1 MKKCKLQDT
10 LPEDVQR
17 TKRQK
22 WSSLTAGLFATAC
35 FKYNVGQRKRKDK
48 SEVPHK
54 VTLQSAALKHKLA
67 AIKSNDEPRIIQFNA
82 RDTSSKCLQY
92 LMELEIRTYD
102 DCYTEYVCCLQKKP
116 KDQNLSSPAD
126 VTGGFGVVGKFIND
140 NIFHCYNAVSM
151 VKLHD
156 LYKTGVDNVNA
167 RVYRSKLK
175 DRIKSE
181 LGNQLLFLTINSTT
195 PQAVVSSERINSN
208 TIFKDKE
215 EIIKK
220 CAK

>member
-1 MKKCKLQDT
+1 
-10 LPEDVQR
+10 
-17 TKRQK
+17 
-22 WSSLTAGLFATAC
+22 
-35 FKYNVGQRKRKDK
+35 
-48 SEVPHK
+48 
-54 VTLQSAALKHKLA
+54 
-67 AIKSNDEPRIIQFNA
+67 
-82 RDTSSKCLQY
+82 
-92 LMELEIRTYD
+92 MELEIRTYD